1 MENVIVKGAPGFA
14 DFLATAVPGLGRIP
28 VDDDRQFLAVVHDG
42 TGFPLVIPMRHVHPL
57 SADEQS
63 RIRNARLYRA
73 EWSVKTGRSEREVYI
88 PKAIRPHTV
97 EEY

>member
-14 DFLATAVPGLGRIP
+14 DFLATTVPGLGSIP

-42 TGFPLVIPMRHVHPL
+42 AGFPLVIPMRHVHAL
-57 SADEQS
+57 SADEIA
-63 RIRNARLYRA
+63 RIRNARLYRS

-88 PKAIRPHTV
+88 PDAIRPRTV
-97 EEY
+97 KEY

>member
-14 DFLATAVPGLGRIP
+14 DFLGTAVPGLGRIP
-28 VDDDRQFLAVVHDG
+28 VDDSREFVAVVHDSS
-42 TGFPLVIPMRHVHPL
+42 GFPLVVPVRHVHAL

-63 RIRNARLYRA
+63 RIRSARLYRSHWA
-73 EWSVKTGRSEREVYI
+73 TLSGRSEREVYI
-88 PKAIRPHTV
+88 PEAIRPRTV